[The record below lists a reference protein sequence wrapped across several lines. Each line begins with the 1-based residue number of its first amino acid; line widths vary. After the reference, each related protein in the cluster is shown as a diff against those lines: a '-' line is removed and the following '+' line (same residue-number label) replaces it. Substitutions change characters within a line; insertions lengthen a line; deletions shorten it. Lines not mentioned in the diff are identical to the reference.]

1 MSSAD
6 QDSGGFLPPSTTP
19 TGTNPHHLPGF
30 TTLPLP
36 KTTSDVSCIS
46 QESDLAAVIDRAI
59 FNIRDA
65 VAAATIVDTGNPI
78 RRTKSDTTASTYRKH
93 QTRRN
98 PLRRTVSD
106 VITSPATGTRSRNK
120 VPESSHRDESPRNK
134 RLKKMEEMVN
144 EIEQRCRDLRRES
157 EVKENVEDDNP
168 CEATVEGDE
177 GREECVGF
185 KRLDECDEEC
195 VGFNRLDDGAL
206 RIQMRCSCRKHF
218 EILHNH
224 IGCFYRLI

>member
-1 MSSAD
+1 MSSGD
-6 QDSGGFLPPSTTP
+6 QDSRGFLPPSTTVCTHELHRQPPLTSTTP
-19 TGTNPHHLPGF
+19 TVTNPHHLPGF

-36 KTTSDVSCIS
+36 QTTSNDVSCIS
-46 QESDLAAVIDRAI
+46 QESDLAAALDRAI
-59 FNIRDA
+59 FKIRDA
-65 VAAATIVDTGNPI
+65 VAAATTVDTRNPI
-78 RRTKSDTTASTYRKH
+78 RRTKSDTTSSAYRKH

-98 PLRRTVSD
+98 PLRRTISD
-106 VITSPATGTRSRNK
+106 VITSPATGTRKACSSPRSRNT
-120 VPESSHRDESPRNK
+120 VPESSNREESLRNK
-134 RLKKMEEMVN
+134 A
-144 EIEQRCRDLRRES
+144 I
-157 EVKENVEDDNP
+157 VEH
-168 CEATVEGDE
+168 DE

-195 VGFNRLDDGAL
+195 IGFNRLDDGAL